1 VTEQHPA
8 PLAPADV
15 DLRTKRMANLVARA
29 ALAGWVIR
37 PAPEHTI
44 ADGTLV
50 AERWGHIRH
59 LASLDEAERWFQ
71 QVAGKG
77 GSPWGAYEA
86 GKSNFLAANPSA
98 SADDIEEHAKRLA
111 RREGL

>member
-1 VTEQHPA
+1 MTEQRH
-8 PLAPADV
+8 
-15 DLRTKRMANLVARA
+15 DLDKRAATLIARA
-29 ALAGWVIR
+29 ARAGWTLR
-37 PAPEHTI
+37 PAPEHSI
-44 ADGTLV
+44 AEGTFD

-59 LASLDEAERWFQ
+59 LASIEEAERWFE
-71 QVAGKG
+71 QVTGKG

-86 GKSNFLAANPSA
+86 GKAAFLAANPGA